1 MKEEILA
8 GYPITAFLQAQE
20 GRDWKPDTR
29 RRYSKYLYELGEY
42 LAGQGPPGKAA
53 LERWQRQLEERC
65 GPSGVKAYLA
75 AANHYFRWCGRP
87 DLVMRRHRGPEEARE
102 GAGPPGLSRAEYLK
116 LLRTA
121 RGMREHRTYLL
132 VKLFATTGL
141 PLQCL
146 DQVTVEAVEAGGG
159 ELNYRGSPV
168 EFRCPEGL
176 RQELLEYAAERKT
189 AGGAVFVTRTGQPLD
204 RSNLFRSMQELCR
217 AAGIPAEKVNPR
229 SLRRLYQAAQE
240 TIREHLEG
248 LQRQMY
254 EQMLEMEQDAVG
266 WRMELPSGRTRP
278 AGRQA
283 RSGPVP
289 AGTIDRVL
297 PGKRSE

>member
-87 DLVMRRHRGPEEARE
+87 DLVMRRHRGQEEARE

-146 DQVTVEAVEAGGG
+146 EQVTVEAVEAGVG

-176 RQELLEYAAERKT
+176 RQELLEYAAERKI

-248 LQRQMY
+248 L
-254 EQMLEMEQDAVG
+254 
-266 WRMELPSGRTRP
+266 
-278 AGRQA
+278 
-283 RSGPVP
+283 
-289 AGTIDRVL
+289 
-297 PGKRSE
+297 